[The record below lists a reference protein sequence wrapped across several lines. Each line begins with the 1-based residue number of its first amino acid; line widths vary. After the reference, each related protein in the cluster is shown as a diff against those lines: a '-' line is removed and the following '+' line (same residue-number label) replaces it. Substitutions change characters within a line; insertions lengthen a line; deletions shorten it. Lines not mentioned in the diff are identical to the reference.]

1 MTAVVLRTPDH
12 PGILRISRAPVP
24 RPGEDQVLLRVH
36 AAAVTRPDILIRSS
50 KSPPVIPILPGL
62 DASGEVILVGREVT
76 EWSRGDR
83 VVAVGDSIG
92 RTQPG
97 AYADYLVV
105 SSKDLHAIPA
115 NVSFLGAVSVGRTFA
130 TAWSALVED
139 GRLGMN
145 ERAVVIGAAHPI
157 GIAAVQIC
165 RWRDSPVIAV
175 ANGRH
180 APRLG
185 ALGATRTISQ
195 SAPDVAGHVIA
206 GLGAR
211 TAAVVLNVT
220 GELLS
225 ESLHMLDRHGRL
237 VLTSGG
243 DRQPLDL
250 QLLVDRQAQVMG
262 SSARVDKT
270 DISHILKLLSE
281 GTFLPV
287 IDSIFPLSQATRAH
301 QRTESPQVFG
311 AVLLVPDH
319 LYRSTEKI
327 TQLRK
332 EG

>member
-1 MTAVVLRTPDH
+1 MNAVVMRTPGDPDVLRTT
-12 PGILRISRAPVP
+12 RVPVP
-24 RPGEDQVLLRVH
+24 RPAEDQVLLRVH
-36 AAAVTRPDILIRSS
+36 AAAVTQPLVRSGQ
-50 KSPPVIPILPGL
+50 SPTVIPTWRGS
-62 DASGEVILVGREVT
+62 DAAGEVILVGPGVT
-76 EWSRGDR
+76 EWSRGHR

-92 RTQPG
+92 RIQPG
-97 AYADYLVV
+97 TYADYLMV
-105 SSKDLHAIPA
+105 SSRDLYPIPD

-130 TAWSALVED
+130 TAWSALIED
-139 GRLGMN
+139 GRLGPN
-145 ERAVVIGAAHPI
+145 ERAVVIGAAHPT

-195 SAPDVAGHVIA
+195 SAPDLAGHVIA

-211 TAAVVLNVT
+211 PANVVLNVT
-220 GELLS
+220 GEKLS
-225 ESLHMLDRHGRL
+225 ESLQMLDRHGRL
-237 VLTSGG
+237 VLTGG
-243 DRQPLDL
+243 GHPQSLDL
-250 QLLVDRQAQVMG
+250 HLLVDRHAHVMG
-262 SSARVDKT
+262 SSTRLDEA

-287 IDSIFPLSQATRAH
+287 IDSIFPLSRAARAH
-301 QRTESPQVFG
+301 QRTESPEVFG

-319 LYRSTEKI
+319 LFHSTEEI
-327 TQLRK
+327 TQLRE